1 MTEVADTAQAEEAK
15 TGALYNTKVVK
26 ELKRPGSLPEWCWVP
41 STILEES
48 GKKLEVV
55 VEVVKGA
62 TEEVEEEDGSE

>member
-1 MTEVADTAQAEEAK
+1 MAEVADAAQANE

-26 ELKRPGSLPEWCWVP
+26 ELKRP

>member
-1 MTEVADTAQAEEAK
+1 MAEVADAAQAEEAK

-26 ELKRPGSLPEWCWVP
+26 ELKRP